1 MEKSLSTL
9 EVSMTT
15 AEKKSFLVRHPL
27 LSYYLMSCSF
37 FWTLLILFGAIVVGA
52 LHVDPTAQP
61 WTVWIVTIL
70 GSWMPSLSAAIV
82 VRATQDPEA
91 VAGLF
96 ARLVRFKLP
105 VRWYLAS
112 LIPLGVVALAVLGY
126 RLAGGAPEGSVPLT
140 FTVWFNMLVINLLTG
155 PTGEE
160 PGWRGFALPR
170 LLERYSPIKAGLVL
184 GLMWSFWHLGLW
196 LVASGYSGT
205 TLLVYIL
212 EFTVTIVALNLL
224 MVWIYQ
230 HVPDSLAPMMV
241 AHYTFNFAASL
252 IFPGALGL
260 GARLPLFGWLAGAFV
275 LIVVIIWVLQ
285 SRRPADPAAV
295 KASKQQERARQMSI
309 NF

>member
-1 MEKSLSTL
+1 
-9 EVSMTT
+9 MTP
-15 AEKKSFLVRHPL
+15 ADKKSFLVLHPV
-27 LSYYLMSCSF
+27 LSYYLMSCAF

-52 LHVDPTAQP
+52 LHVDPSAQP

-82 VRATQDPEA
+82 VRATQGPEA

-96 ARLVRFKLP
+96 AGLVRFKLP
-105 VRWYLAS
+105 ARWYLAS

-126 RLAGGAPEGSVPLT
+126 QLSGGAPEGGTPLT
-140 FTVWFNMLVINLLTG
+140 FSIWFHLLVINLLTG

-170 LLERYSPIKAGLVL
+170 LLERYSPLKACLVL
-184 GLMWSFWHLGLW
+184 GLMWSFWHLGMW

-205 TLLVYIL
+205 SLLIYIL
-212 EFTVTIVALNLL
+212 EFTVTIMGLNLL

-230 HVPDSLAPMMV
+230 HVPDSLAPMVV
-241 AHYTFNFAASL
+241 AHFVFNFGAEL
-252 IFPGALGL
+252 VFPGALGL

-275 LIVVIIWVLQ
+275 LAAVIVWVLQ
-285 SRRPADPAAV
+285 TKQPAGYTV
-295 KASKQQERARQMSI
+295 KTS
-309 NF
+309 

>member
-1 MEKSLSTL
+1 
-9 EVSMTT
+9 MTI

-27 LSYYLMSCSF
+27 LSFYLMSCAF

-52 LHVDPTAQP
+52 LQVDPSAQP

-82 VRATQDPEA
+82 VRATQGPEA

-105 VRWYLAS
+105 ARWYLAS
-112 LIPLGVVALAVLGY
+112 LIPLGAVALAVLGY
-126 RLAGGAPEGSVPLT
+126 RLSGGAPEGSAPLT
-140 FTVWFNMLVINLLTG
+140 FPIWFHLLVINLLTG

-170 LLERYSPIKAGLVL
+170 LLQRYSPFKAGLIL
-184 GLMWSFWHLGLW
+184 GLMWSFWHLVLW
-196 LVASGYSGT
+196 LVTSGYSGT

-212 EFTVTIVALNLL
+212 AFTVTIVAVNLL
-224 MVWIYQ
+224 MVWIYR
-230 HVPDSLAPMMV
+230 HVPDSLVPMV
-241 AHYTFNFAASL
+241 VTHFAFNFAAEL

-260 GARLPLFGWLAGAFV
+260 GAMLPLFGWLAGAFV
-275 LIVVIIWVLQ
+275 LVAAIVWILQ
-285 SRRPADPAAV
+285 ARQPAAYAV
-295 KASKQQERARQMSI
+295 KTT
-309 NF
+309 

>member
-1 MEKSLSTL
+1 
-9 EVSMTT
+9 MTT
-15 AEKKSFLVRHPL
+15 SEKKNFLVRHPV
-27 LSYYLMSCSF
+27 LSYYLMSCAF
-37 FWTLLILFGAIVVGA
+37 FWMLLILFGAIVAGA
-52 LHVDPTAQP
+52 LHVDVNAQP

-82 VRATQDPEA
+82 VRATQGPEA

-96 ARLVRFKLP
+96 ARLVCFKLP

-112 LIPLGVVALAVLGY
+112 LIPLGAVALAVLGY
-126 RLAGGAPEGSVPLT
+126 RLSGGAPEGNTPLT
-140 FTVWFNMLVINLLTG
+140 FPIWFHLLAINLLTG

-170 LLERYSPIKAGLVL
+170 LLERYSPLKAGLVL
-184 GLMWSFWHLGLW
+184 GLMWSFWHLMMW

-230 HVPDSLAPMMV
+230 HVPDSLAPMV
-241 AHYTFNFAASL
+241 VTHFVFNFGAEL
-252 IFPGALGL
+252 VFPGALGL

-275 LIVVIIWVLQ
+275 LVAGIVWGLQ
-285 SRRPADPAAV
+285 AKQPVGYAA
-295 KASKQQERARQMSI
+295 KTSGYWR
-309 NF
+309 

>member
-1 MEKSLSTL
+1 
-9 EVSMTT
+9 MTT
-15 AEKKSFLVRHPL
+15 AEKKSFLVRHPV
-27 LSYYLMSCSF
+27 LSYYLMSCAF

-52 LHVDPTAQP
+52 LHVDPSAHP

-82 VRATQDPEA
+82 VRATQGPEA
-91 VAGLF
+91 VVGLF

-105 VRWYLAS
+105 ARWYLAS
-112 LIPLGVVALAVLGY
+112 LIPLGVVALAVWGY
-126 RLAGGAPEGSVPLT
+126 RLSGGAPEGGSPLT
-140 FTVWFNMLVINLLTG
+140 LTVWFNLLVINLLAG

-170 LLERYSPIKAGLVL
+170 LLERYSPLKAGLVL

-196 LVASGYSGT
+196 LVASGYTGT

-230 HVPDSLAPMMV
+230 HVPDSLAPMVV
-241 AHYTFNFAASL
+241 AHFVFNFGVEL
-252 IFPGALGL
+252 VFPGVLGL

-275 LIVVIIWVLQ
+275 LVAVIVWVLQ
-285 SRRPADPAAV
+285 AKQPAAYAA
-295 KASKQQERARQMSI
+295 KTSLYWR
-309 NF
+309 

>member
-1 MEKSLSTL
+1 
-9 EVSMTT
+9 MTT
-15 AEKKSFLVRHPL
+15 AEKKSFLVRHPV
-27 LSYYLMSCSF
+27 LSYYLMSCAF

-52 LHVDPTAQP
+52 LHVDPNAQP

-82 VRATQDPEA
+82 VRATQGPKA

-105 VRWYLAS
+105 ARWYLAS

-126 RLAGGAPEGSVPLT
+126 RLSGGAPEGSAPLT
-140 FTVWFNMLVINLLTG
+140 FTVWFNLLVINLFSG
-155 PTGEE
+155 ATGEE

-170 LLERYSPIKAGLVL
+170 LLERYSPLKAGLVL

-205 TLLVYIL
+205 TLLIYIL

-230 HVPDSLAPMMV
+230 HVPYSLTPMV
-241 AHYTFNFAASL
+241 VTHFVFNFGVSL
-252 IFPGALGL
+252 VLAGALGL
-260 GARLPLFGWLAGAFV
+260 GAKLPLFGWLAGAFSLV
-275 LIVVIIWVLQ
+275 AVIIWVLQ
-285 SRRPADPAAV
+285 SRQWVLQTRQPAGYAV
-295 KASKQQERARQMSI
+295 KTS
-309 NF
+309 

>member
-1 MEKSLSTL
+1 
-9 EVSMTT
+9 MTT
-15 AEKKSFLVRHPL
+15 TEKESFLVRYPI
-27 LSYYLMSCSF
+27 LSYYLMSCAF
-37 FWTLLILFGAIVVGA
+37 FWTLLILFGVIVVGA
-52 LHVDPTAQP
+52 LHVDPSAQP

-82 VRATQDPEA
+82 VRATQGPEA
-91 VAGLF
+91 VADLF

-105 VRWYLAS
+105 ARWYLAS

-126 RLAGGAPEGSVPLT
+126 RLSGGAPEGSTPLT
-140 FTVWFNMLVINLLTG
+140 FPVWFHLLVINLLAG

-170 LLERYSPIKAGLVL
+170 LLERYCPLKAGLLL
-184 GLMWSFWHLGLW
+184 GLIWSFWHLMMW
-196 LVASGYSGT
+196 LVSSGYAGT

-230 HVPDSLAPMMV
+230 HVPDSLAPMVV
-241 AHYTFNFAASL
+241 AHFVFNFGAEL
-252 IFPGALGL
+252 VFPGALGL

-275 LIVVIIWVLQ
+275 LVAAIVWVLQ
-285 SRRPADPAAV
+285 VRQPAGYAA
-295 KASKQQERARQMSI
+295 KTSLS
-309 NF
+309 

>member
-1 MEKSLSTL
+1 
-9 EVSMTT
+9 MTT
-15 AEKKSFLVRHPL
+15 AEKKSFLVRHPV
-27 LSYYLMSCSF
+27 LSFYLMSCAF

-52 LHVDPTAQP
+52 LHVDPNAQP

-82 VRATQDPEA
+82 VRATQGPEA

-105 VRWYLAS
+105 ARWYLAS

-126 RLAGGAPEGSVPLT
+126 RLSGGAPEGGAPLT
-140 FTVWFNMLVINLLTG
+140 FTVWFNLLVINLLTG

-170 LLERYSPIKAGLVL
+170 LLERYSPLKAGLVL

-230 HVPDSLAPMMV
+230 HVPYSLAPMV
-241 AHYTFNFAASL
+241 VTHFSLQLRCVVGFPRRAWPRRKAA
-252 IFPGALGL
+252 AL
-260 GARLPLFGWLAGAFV
+260 WLAGWRFRTRRSDHLGASIQAV
-275 LIVVIIWVLQ
+275 E
-285 SRRPADPAAV
+285 SRQPAGYAA
-295 KASKQQERARQMSI
+295 KTS
-309 NF
+309 